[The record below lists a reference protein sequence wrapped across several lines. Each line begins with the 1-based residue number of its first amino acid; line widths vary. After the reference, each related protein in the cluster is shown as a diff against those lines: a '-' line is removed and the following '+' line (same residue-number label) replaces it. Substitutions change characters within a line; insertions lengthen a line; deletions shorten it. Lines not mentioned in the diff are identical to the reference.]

1 MMTPE
6 TLLLVAGAFVLNAW
20 LVARY
25 HGDPEPGTIEHVDQ
39 LYREGEISFEEQER
53 RKAVIQDPRAD
64 RIREE
69 TERVSGIGEKTSWDL
84 AAEFESVD
92 DLADASREDLEAVP
106 NVGPERAAALEER
119 FQ

>member
-1 MMTPE
+1 MADPFWLGVGA
-6 TLLLVAGAFVLNAW
+6 TLLVVIGVGNW
-20 LVARY
+20 LQQR
-25 HGDPEPGTIEHVDQ
+25 GPEPGTVEHVDQ

-92 DLADASREDLEAVP
+92 DLANADREDLEAVP